1 MTTVE
6 DKTLHL
12 PVNVKMQNVIKYDQL
27 NSAPVILTQAC
38 EDNFSIWSLTK
49 IEKNTAIKLF
59 C

>member
-12 PVNVKMQNVIKYDQL
+12 NVKMQYVIKYDQH
-27 NSAPVILTQAC
+27 NSAPVILKQAC
-38 EDNFSIWSLTK
+38 EDNITIWSLTK
-49 IEKNTAIKLF
+49 IEQNTAITLF